1 MLLIIFKNNTITIA
15 FAVINCT
22 FGTDFE
28 KLILTVRK
36 IKTNNNLTLKEHMN
50 KNLKLAIMLVAASIL
65 GSAATMMATSE
76 LQKKGVL
83 TDTYVMTTDGRTAD
97 GDNGF
102 VRTSTRPIDLSRD
115 FTDVAENTINCVVSI
130 KNYAT
135 PKQNMYQ
142 GDFIDPFEFFFGPGF
157 GQGQRQRQQQ
167 PQKSEPQQ
175 RGMGSGVIIS
185 PDGYIVTNNHV
196 IDGAEKLEVTLN
208 DNRTFNATVVGSDEK
223 TDIALIKIN
232 AKDLH
237 AITFGNSDAVKVGQW
252 CVAVGNP
259 FGFNS
264 TVTAGI
270 ISAKARGMSDSN
282 TNNGIKA
289 FIQHDA
295 AVNPGNSGGALVN
308 TAGELIGINT
318 MIYSQTGN
326 YSGVSFAVPSN
337 TVKKVI
343 TDIKQ
348 YGTVQRA
355 VLGIQYTE
363 LTAEKAKEENI
374 TATAEGIYVAKVT
387 DRGAAKE
394 AGLQEGD
401 VIVKLNGARVKD
413 SGEMQEEMNKLRPG
427 DKAEVEY
434 YRDNKLKR
442 TTVTFKNDQGNTKM
456 TKQSDVMSLGC
467 AFTELSKDDKQDL
480 AISKGL
486 KVVGVKAGKFKNA
499 GIRDGF
505 IITDINNIPV
515 DSRDD
520 VENIYNQIMRS
531 GDVDKV
537 MFITGFYP
545 TGKKVYYAVDLSDD
559 EQ

>member
-1 MLLIIFKNNTITIA
+1 
-15 FAVINCT
+15 
-22 FGTDFE
+22 
-28 KLILTVRK
+28 
-36 IKTNNNLTLKEHMN
+36 MN
-50 KNLKLAIMLVAASIL
+50 KNLKLAIMLVGASIL
-65 GSAATMMATSE
+65 GSTVTMMATSE
-76 LQKKGVL
+76 LQKKGVI
-83 TDTYVMTTDGRTAD
+83 TDTYVLTKENKTSDA
-97 GDNGF
+97 DNGF
-102 VRTSTRPIDLSRD
+102 VRTTTRTVDMSRD

-130 KNYAT
+130 KNFAT
-135 PKQNMYQ
+135 PKQNYYG
-142 GDFIDPFEFFFGPGF
+142 GDFIDPFEWFFGPGF
-157 GQGQRQRQQQ
+157 GGGQGQRQRKEQ
-167 PQKSEPQQ
+167 QKSEPQA

-270 ISAKARGMSDSN
+270 ISAKARGMSDN
-282 TNNGIKA
+282 NANNGIKA

-363 LTAEKAKEENI
+363 LTAEKAKEEKI

-401 VIVKLNGARVKD
+401 VIVKLNGSRVKD

-467 AFTELSKDDKQDL
+467 AFTELTKEDKEDL

-531 GDVDKV
+531 SDSDKV

-559 EQ
+559 EE

>member
-1 MLLIIFKNNTITIA
+1 
-15 FAVINCT
+15 
-22 FGTDFE
+22 
-28 KLILTVRK
+28 
-36 IKTNNNLTLKEHMN
+36 MN
-50 KNLKLAIMLVAASIL
+50 KNLKLGLMLVAASML

-76 LQKKGVL
+76 LQKKGVI
-83 TDTYVMTTDGRTAD
+83 TDTYVLNKDSKTAND
-97 GDNGF
+97 GF
-102 VRTSTRPIDLSRD
+102 VQTSTRTVDTSRD

-130 KNYAT
+130 KSYAT
-135 PKQNMYQ
+135 PQQNYYQ
-142 GDFIDPFEFFFGPGF
+142 GDFFDPFEFFFGPGY
-157 GQGQRQRQQQ
+157 GQGQRQRKQQQ
-167 PQKSEPQQ
+167 QQKSEPQP

-185 PDGYIVTNNHV
+185 ADGYIVTNNHV

-208 DNRTFNATVVGSDEK
+208 DNRQFNATVIGTDEK
-223 TDIALIKIN
+223 TDVALIKIN

-237 AITFGNSDAVKVGQW
+237 AITFGNSDAVKPGQW
-252 CVAVGNP
+252 CVAIGNP

-270 ISAKARGMSDSN
+270 ISAKARGMNTSDN
-282 TNNGIKA
+282 GGIKA

-326 YSGVSFAVPSN
+326 YSGCSFAVPSN

-363 LTAEKAKEENI
+363 LTAEKAKEEKI
-374 TATAEGIYVAKVT
+374 TATNEGIYVAKVT

-434 YRDNKLKR
+434 YRDNKLRR

-467 AFTELSKDDKQDL
+467 AFTELSNEEKEDL

-486 KVVGVKAGKFKNA
+486 KVVGIKAGKFKNA

-505 IITDINNIPV
+505 IITDINNFPV

-531 GDVDKV
+531 SDSDKV

-545 TGKKVYYAVDLSDD
+545 TGKKVYYAVDLSDEED
-559 EQ
+559 

>member
-1 MLLIIFKNNTITIA
+1 MK
-15 FAVINCT
+15 
-22 FGTDFE
+22 
-28 KLILTVRK
+28 
-36 IKTNNNLTLKEHMN
+36 
-50 KNLKLAIMLVAASIL
+50 KNLKLAAMLVAASIL

-76 LQKKGVL
+76 LQKKGVIN
-83 TDTYVMTTDGRTAD
+83 DTYVLTKESNASND
-97 GDNGF
+97 GF
-102 VRTSTRPIDLSRD
+102 VKTTTRTVDMSRD

-130 KNYAT
+130 KNYGT
-135 PKQNMYQ
+135 QNYQ
-142 GDFIDPFEFFFGPGF
+142 NEFIDPFEFFFGPGF
-157 GQGQRQRQQQ
+157 GGGNGQRQRKQQ
-167 PQKSEPQQ
+167 QKSEPQLM
-175 RGMGSGVIIS
+175 GSGSGVIIS

-196 IDGAEKLEVTLN
+196 IANAEKLEVTLN
-208 DNRTFNATVVGSDEK
+208 DNRQFNATVIGTDEK

-270 ISAKARGMSDSN
+270 ISAKARGLSESN
-282 TNNGIKA
+282 GNNNNGIKA

-326 YSGVSFAVPSN
+326 YSGCSFAVPSN

-355 VLGIQYTE
+355 VLGIQYSE
-363 LTAEKAKEENI
+363 LTAEKAKEEKI
-374 TATAEGIYVAKVT
+374 TATTEGIYVAKVT
-387 DRGAAKE
+387 DRSAAME
-394 AGLQEGD
+394 AGLREGD

-434 YRDNKLKR
+434 YRDNKLR
-442 TTVTFKNDQGNTKM
+442 HTTVTFKNDQGNTKM

-467 AFTELSKDDKQDL
+467 AFTELSKEDKEDL

-486 KVVGVKAGKFKNA
+486 KVVGIKAGKFKNA

-515 DSRDD
+515 DSRED

-531 GDVDKV
+531 GDSDKV

-559 EQ
+559 ED

>member
-1 MLLIIFKNNTITIA
+1 
-15 FAVINCT
+15 
-22 FGTDFE
+22 
-28 KLILTVRK
+28 
-36 IKTNNNLTLKEHMN
+36 
-50 KNLKLAIMLVAASIL
+50 MLVAASIL
-65 GSAATMMATSE
+65 GSTVTMMATSE
-76 LQKKGVL
+76 LQKKGVI
-83 TDTYVMTTDGRTAD
+83 TDTYVLNKEGNTQSE
-97 GDNGF
+97 DNGF
-102 VRTSTRPIDLSRD
+102 VKTASRPVDFSRD
-115 FTDVAENTINCVVSI
+115 FTDVAESTINTVVSI
-130 KNYAT
+130 KSYAT
-135 PKQNMYQ
+135 PQQNMYQ
-142 GDFIDPFEFFFGPGF
+142 DFIDPFEWFFGPGY
-157 GQGQRQRQQQ
+157 GNGQRQRKQQQ
-167 PQKSEPQQ
+167 QQKSEPQP

-196 IDGAEKLEVTLN
+196 IEGAEKLEVTLN
-208 DNRTFNATVVGSDEK
+208 DNHTYNATVVGTDDK

-232 AKDLH
+232 AKNLH

-270 ISAKARGMSDSN
+270 ISAKARGMN
-282 TNNGIKA
+282 TNDNNGNNGIKA

-326 YSGVSFAVPSN
+326 YSGCSFAVPSN

-348 YGTVQRA
+348 FGTVQRA

-363 LTAEKAKEENI
+363 LTSEKAKEENI
-374 TATAEGIYVAKVT
+374 TATTEGIYVAKVT

-413 SGEMQEEMNKLRPG
+413 SGELQEEMNKLRPG

-467 AFTELSKDDKQDL
+467 AFTELSKEDKQDL

-531 GDVDKV
+531 SDSDKV

-545 TGKKVYYAVDLSDD
+545 TGKKVYYAVDLSD
-559 EQ
+559 EEE

>member
-1 MLLIIFKNNTITIA
+1 
-15 FAVINCT
+15 
-22 FGTDFE
+22 
-28 KLILTVRK
+28 
-36 IKTNNNLTLKEHMN
+36 MN
-50 KNLKLAIMLVAASIL
+50 KNLKLAIMLVAASVM
-65 GSAATMMATSE
+65 GSGVTMMATSE
-76 LQKKGVL
+76 LQKKGVIA
-83 TDTYVMTTDGRTAD
+83 DTYLPTQEKKISSD
-97 GDNGF
+97 GF
-102 VRTSTRPIDLSRD
+102 VQTSTRTVDMSRD
-115 FTDVAENTINCVVSI
+115 FTDVAESTINCVVSI
-130 KNYAT
+130 KSYAT
-135 PKQNMYQ
+135 PQQNYYQ
-142 GDFIDPFEFFFGPGF
+142 GGFIDPFEFFFGPGF

-167 PQKSEPQQ
+167 PQQKSEPQPM
-175 RGMGSGVIIS
+175 GMGSGVIIS
-185 PDGYIVTNNHV
+185 NDGYIVTNNHV
-196 IDGAEKLEVTLN
+196 INGAEKLEVTLN
-208 DNRTFNATVVGSDEK
+208 DNRQFNATVIGTDEK
-223 TDIALIKIN
+223 TDVALIKIN

-237 AITFGNSDAVKVGQW
+237 AITFGNSDAVKPGQW

-270 ISAKARGMSDSN
+270 ISAKARGMNTSD
-282 TNNGIKA
+282 NNGIKA

-326 YSGVSFAVPSN
+326 YSGCSFAVPSN

-355 VLGIQYTE
+355 VLGIQYSE
-363 LTAEKAKEENI
+363 LTAEKAKEEKI
-374 TATAEGIYVAKVT
+374 TATNEGIYVAKVT

-401 VIVKLNGARVKD
+401 VIVKLNGSRVKD
-413 SGEMQEEMNKLRPG
+413 SGELQEEMNKLRPG

-467 AFTELSKDDKQDL
+467 AFTELSKEDKEDL

-486 KVVGVKAGKFKNA
+486 KVVGIKAGKFKNA

-531 GDVDKV
+531 SDSDKV

-545 TGKKVYYAVDLSDD
+545 TGKKVYYAVDLSDED
-559 EQ
+559 

>member
-1 MLLIIFKNNTITIA
+1 
-15 FAVINCT
+15 
-22 FGTDFE
+22 
-28 KLILTVRK
+28 
-36 IKTNNNLTLKEHMN
+36 MN

-65 GSAATMMATSE
+65 GSGVTMMATSE
-76 LQKKGVL
+76 LQKKGVI
-83 TDTYVMTTDGRTAD
+83 TDTYLSNKDNKDSSDGLIQTA
-97 GDNGF
+97 
-102 VRTSTRPIDLSRD
+102 SRPVDLSRD
-115 FTDVAENTINCVVSI
+115 FTDVAESTINCVVSI
-130 KNYAT
+130 KSYAT
-135 PKQNMYQ
+135 PQQSMYG
-142 GDFIDPFEFFFGPGF
+142 GDFFDPFEWFFGPGY

-167 PQKSEPQQ
+167 QQPKKSEPQP

-185 PDGYIVTNNHV
+185 ADGYIVTNNHV

-208 DNRTFNATVVGSDEK
+208 DNRQFNATVVGTDEK

-237 AITFGNSDAVKVGQW
+237 AINFGNSDAVKVGQW

-270 ISAKARGMSDSN
+270 ISAKARGMNTSDN
-282 TNNGIKA
+282 GGIKA

-326 YSGVSFAVPSN
+326 YSGCSFAVPSN

-363 LTAEKAKEENI
+363 LTAEKAKEEKI
-374 TATAEGIYVAKVT
+374 TATTEGIYVAKVT

-401 VIVKLNGARVKD
+401 VIVKLNGSRVKD

-467 AFTELSKDDKQDL
+467 ALPSPR
-480 AISKGL
+480 A
-486 KVVGVKAGKFKNA
+486 
-499 GIRDGF
+499 
-505 IITDINNIPV
+505 
-515 DSRDD
+515 
-520 VENIYNQIMRS
+520 
-531 GDVDKV
+531 
-537 MFITGFYP
+537 
-545 TGKKVYYAVDLSDD
+545 
-559 EQ
+559 

>member
-1 MLLIIFKNNTITIA
+1 MK
-15 FAVINCT
+15 
-22 FGTDFE
+22 
-28 KLILTVRK
+28 
-36 IKTNNNLTLKEHMN
+36 

-76 LQKKGVL
+76 LQKKGVI
-83 TDTYVMTTDGRTAD
+83 TDTYVLNKENNNATT
-97 GDNGF
+97 DNGF
-102 VRTSTRPIDLSRD
+102 VKTSTRTIDMSRD
-115 FTDVAENTINCVVSI
+115 FTDVAESTINCVVSI
-130 KNYAT
+130 KSYAT
-135 PKQNMYQ
+135 PQQSMYG
-142 GDFIDPFEFFFGPGF
+142 GDFFDPFEWFFGPGY
-157 GQGQRQRQQQ
+157 GNGQRQRKQQQ
-167 PQKSEPQQ
+167 QQQQKSEPQP

-196 IDGAEKLEVTLN
+196 IEGAEKLEVTLN
-208 DNRTFNATVVGSDEK
+208 DNRQYNATVVGTDEK

-270 ISAKARGMSDSN
+270 ISAKARGMNTSDN
-282 TNNGIKA
+282 GGIKA

-326 YSGVSFAVPSN
+326 YSGCSFAVPSN

-363 LTAEKAKEENI
+363 LTAEKAKEEKI
-374 TATAEGIYVAKVT
+374 TATNEGIYVAKVT

-401 VIVKLNGARVKD
+401 VIIKLNGSRVKD

-467 AFTELSKDDKQDL
+467 AFTELSKDDKEDL

-505 IITDINNIPV
+505 IITDINNMPV

-531 GDVDKV
+531 GDSDKV

-559 EQ
+559 ED

>member
-1 MLLIIFKNNTITIA
+1 MK
-15 FAVINCT
+15 
-22 FGTDFE
+22 
-28 KLILTVRK
+28 R
-36 IKTNNNLTLKEHMN
+36 
-50 KNLKLAIMLVAASIL
+50 NLKLAIMLVAASMM

-76 LQKKGVL
+76 LQKKGVI
-83 TDTYVMTTDGRTAD
+83 TDTYVLNKESNAAAND
-97 GDNGF
+97 GF
-102 VRTSTRPIDLSRD
+102 VKTSTRMVDMSRD
-115 FTDVAENTINCVVSI
+115 FTDVAESTINCVVSI
-130 KNYAT
+130 KSYAT
-135 PKQNMYQ
+135 PQQSMYQ
-142 GDFIDPFEFFFGPGF
+142 GGFIDPFEFFFGPGY
-157 GQGQRQRQQQ
+157 GQGQRKQQQ
-167 PQKSEPQQ
+167 QQKSEPQP

-208 DNRTFNATVVGSDEK
+208 DNRQFNATVVGTDEK

-270 ISAKARGMSDSN
+270 ISAKARGMNTSDN
-282 TNNGIKA
+282 GGIKA

-326 YSGVSFAVPSN
+326 YSGCSFAVPSN

-363 LTAEKAKEENI
+363 LTAEKAKEEKI
-374 TATAEGIYVAKVT
+374 TATNEGIYVAKVT

-434 YRDNKLKR
+434 YRDNKLR
-442 TTVTFKNDQGNTKM
+442 HTTVTFKNDQGNTKM

-467 AFTELSKDDKQDL
+467 AFTELSRDEKEDL

-486 KVVGVKAGKFKNA
+486 KVVGIKAGKFKNA

-531 GDVDKV
+531 GDSDKV

-559 EQ
+559 ED

>member
-1 MLLIIFKNNTITIA
+1 MK
-15 FAVINCT
+15 
-22 FGTDFE
+22 
-28 KLILTVRK
+28 
-36 IKTNNNLTLKEHMN
+36 
-50 KNLKLAIMLVAASIL
+50 KNLKLAVMLLAASIL

-76 LQKKGVL
+76 LQKKGVIS
-83 TDTYVMTTDGRTAD
+83 DTYVLTKESNTASD
-97 GDNGF
+97 GF
-102 VRTSTRPIDLSRD
+102 VKTSTRAVDMSRD
-115 FTDVAENTINCVVSI
+115 FTDVAESTINCVVSI
-130 KNYAT
+130 KNLAT
-135 PKQNMYQ
+135 PQQNIYQ
-142 GDFIDPFEFFFGPGF
+142 GDFFDPFEFFFGPGF
-157 GQGQRQRQQQ
+157 GNGNGQRQRKQQQ
-167 PQKSEPQQ
+167 EQPKSEPQP

-208 DNRTFNATVVGSDEK
+208 DNRQFNATVVGTDEK

-270 ISAKARGMSDSN
+270 ISAKARGLSESGRG
-282 TNNGIKA
+282 NNGIKA

-326 YSGVSFAVPSN
+326 YSGCSFAVPSN

-355 VLGIQYTE
+355 VLGIQYSE
-363 LTAEKAKEENI
+363 LTAEKAKEEKI
-374 TATAEGIYVAKVT
+374 TATTEGIYVAKVT

-394 AGLQEGD
+394 AGIQEGD

-434 YRDNKLKR
+434 YRDNKLRR

-456 TKQSDVMSLGC
+456 TKQSDVLSLGC
-467 AFTELSKDDKQDL
+467 AFTELTSEEKEDL

-486 KVVGVKAGKFKNA
+486 KVVGVKTGKFKRA
-499 GIRDGF
+499 GVRDGF

-531 GDVDKV
+531 GDSDKV

-545 TGKKVYYAVDLSDD
+545 TGKKVYYAVDLSDED
-559 EQ
+559 E

>member
-1 MLLIIFKNNTITIA
+1 
-15 FAVINCT
+15 
-22 FGTDFE
+22 
-28 KLILTVRK
+28 
-36 IKTNNNLTLKEHMN
+36 MN

-65 GSAATMMATSE
+65 GSGVTMMATSE
-76 LQKKGVL
+76 LQKKGVI
-83 TDTYVMTTDGRTAD
+83 TDTYVLGKESKASND
-97 GDNGF
+97 GF
-102 VRTSTRPIDLSRD
+102 VQTSTRTVDMSRD

-130 KNYAT
+130 KSYAT
-135 PKQNMYQ
+135 PQQNIYQ
-142 GDFIDPFEFFFGPGF
+142 GDFFDPFEFFFGPGF

-167 PQKSEPQQ
+167 QPKKSEPQP

-185 PDGYIVTNNHV
+185 TDGYIVTNNHV

-208 DNRTFNATVVGSDEK
+208 DNRQFNATVIGTDEK

-270 ISAKARGMSDSN
+270 ISAKARGMN
-282 TNNGIKA
+282 TNDNGGIKA

-326 YSGVSFAVPSN
+326 YSGCSFAVPSN

-363 LTAEKAKEENI
+363 LTAEKAKEEKI
-374 TATAEGIYVAKVT
+374 TATNEGIYVANVT

-467 AFTELSKDDKQDL
+467 AFTELSKEEKEDL

-486 KVVGVKAGKFKNA
+486 KVIGIKAGKFKNA

-505 IITDINNIPV
+505 IITDINNFPV

-520 VENIYNQIMRS
+520 VESIYNKIMRS
-531 GDVDKV
+531 GDSDKV

-559 EQ
+559 DQ

>member
-1 MLLIIFKNNTITIA
+1 
-15 FAVINCT
+15 
-22 FGTDFE
+22 
-28 KLILTVRK
+28 
-36 IKTNNNLTLKEHMN
+36 MN
-50 KNLKLAIMLVAASIL
+50 KNLKLAIMLIAASIL
-65 GSAATMMATSE
+65 GSGVTMMATSE
-76 LQKKGVL
+76 LQKKGVIA
-83 TDTYVMTTDGRTAD
+83 DTYVQNKDSRTTDDSFVQTASHP
-97 GDNGF
+97 
-102 VRTSTRPIDLSRD
+102 VDLSRD
-115 FTDVAENTINCVVSI
+115 FTDVAESTINCVVSI
-130 KNYAT
+130 KSYAT
-135 PKQNMYQ
+135 PQQNIYQ
-142 GDFIDPFEFFFGPGF
+142 GDFFDPFEFFFGPGF
-157 GQGQRQRQQQ
+157 GNGQRQRKQQTQ
-167 PQKSEPQQ
+167 PQQKSEPQPM
-175 RGMGSGVIIS
+175 GMGSGVIIS
-185 PDGYIVTNNHV
+185 NDGYIVTNNHV
-196 IDGAEKLEVTLN
+196 INGAEKLEVTLN
-208 DNRTFNATVVGSDEK
+208 DNRQFNATVVGADEK

-237 AITFGNSDAVKVGQW
+237 AVNFGNSDAVKVGQW

-270 ISAKARGMSDSN
+270 ISAKARGMNTSDNS
-282 TNNGIKA
+282 GIKA

-326 YSGVSFAVPSN
+326 YSGCSFAVPSN

-343 TDIKQ
+343 TDIRQ

-363 LTAEKAKEENI
+363 LTADKAKEEKI
-374 TATAEGIYVAKVT
+374 TATNEGIYVAKVT

-401 VIVKLNGARVKD
+401 VIVKLNGSRVKD

-467 AFTELSKDDKQDL
+467 AFTELSKEDKDDL

-486 KVVGVKAGKFKNA
+486 KVVGIKAGKFKNA

-531 GDVDKV
+531 GDSDKV

-545 TGKKVYYAVDLSDD
+545 TGKKVYYAVDLSDED
-559 EQ
+559 

>member
-1 MLLIIFKNNTITIA
+1 MK
-15 FAVINCT
+15 
-22 FGTDFE
+22 
-28 KLILTVRK
+28 R
-36 IKTNNNLTLKEHMN
+36 
-50 KNLKLAIMLVAASIL
+50 NLKLVIMLVAASVL
-65 GSAATMMATSE
+65 GSAATLMATSE
-76 LQKKGVL
+76 LQKKGVI
-83 TDTYVMTTDGRTAD
+83 TDTYVLSSENATGGSGRA
-97 GDNGF
+97 
-102 VRTSTRPIDLSRD
+102 VQSTGRSIDMSRD
-115 FTDVAENTINCVVSI
+115 FTDVAESTINSVVSI
-130 KNYAT
+130 KSYAT
-135 PKQNMYQ
+135 PQQSMYG
-142 GDFIDPFEFFFGPGF
+142 GDFFDPFEFFFGPGY
-157 GQGQRQRQQQ
+157 GNGQRSRKQQQ
-167 PQKSEPQQ
+167 QQKSEPQLK
-175 RGMGSGVIIS
+175 GMGSGVIIS
-185 PDGYIVTNNHV
+185 DDGYIVTNNHV
-196 IDGAEKLEVTLN
+196 IDGAERLEVTLN
-208 DNRTFNATVVGSDEK
+208 DNRQFNATVVGTDEK
-223 TDIALIKIN
+223 TDIALLKIN
-232 AKDLH
+232 AKNLH

-270 ISAKARGMSDSN
+270 ISAKARGLSESSGNDN
-282 TNNGIKA
+282 RIKA

-308 TAGELIGINT
+308 TSGELIGINT

-337 TVKKVI
+337 TVQKVI

-374 TATAEGIYVAKVT
+374 TATSEGIYVAKVT

-394 AGLQEGD
+394 AGLREGD

-427 DKAEVEY
+427 DKAEIEY
-434 YRDNKLKR
+434 YRENKLKR
-442 TTVTFKNDQGNTKM
+442 TTVTFKNDQGSTKM

-467 AFTELSKDDKQDL
+467 AFTELTKEDKEEL

-486 KVVGVKAGKFKNA
+486 KVVGIKAGKFKNA

-520 VENIYNQIMRS
+520 VESIYNQIMRS
-531 GDVDKV
+531 GDSDKV

-545 TGKKVYYAVDLSDD
+545 TGKKVYYAVDLSD
-559 EQ
+559 EEE

>member
-1 MLLIIFKNNTITIA
+1 
-15 FAVINCT
+15 
-22 FGTDFE
+22 
-28 KLILTVRK
+28 
-36 IKTNNNLTLKEHMN
+36 MN

-65 GSAATMMATSE
+65 GSGVTMMATSE
-76 LQKKGVL
+76 LQKKGVI
-83 TDTYVMTTDGRTAD
+83 TDTYVLNKENNTTDD
-97 GDNGF
+97 GF
-102 VRTSTRPIDLSRD
+102 VKTASRPVDFSRD

-130 KNYAT
+130 KSYAT
-135 PKQNMYQ
+135 PQQNIYQ
-142 GDFIDPFEFFFGPGF
+142 GDFFDPFEFFFGPGY
-157 GQGQRQRQQQ
+157 GQGQRQRKQQQ
-167 PQKSEPQQ
+167 QQKSEPQP
-175 RGMGSGVIIS
+175 RGMASGVIIS
-185 PDGYIVTNNHV
+185 TDGYIVTNNHV

-208 DNRTFNATVVGSDEK
+208 DNRQFNATVIGTDEK

-270 ISAKARGMSDSN
+270 ISAKARGMNTSDN
-282 TNNGIKA
+282 GGIKA

-326 YSGVSFAVPSN
+326 YSGCSFAVPSN

-363 LTAEKAKEENI
+363 LTAEKAKEEKI
-374 TATAEGIYVAKVT
+374 TATSEGIYVANVT

-401 VIVKLNGARVKD
+401 VIVKLNGSRVKD

-434 YRDNKLKR
+434 YRDNKLRR
-442 TTVTFKNDQGNTKM
+442 T
-456 TKQSDVMSLGC
+456 
-467 AFTELSKDDKQDL
+467 
-480 AISKGL
+480 AISKGI
-486 KVVGVKAGKFKNA
+486 KVIGVKAGKFKKA

-531 GDVDKV
+531 GESDKV

>member
-1 MLLIIFKNNTITIA
+1 
-15 FAVINCT
+15 
-22 FGTDFE
+22 
-28 KLILTVRK
+28 
-36 IKTNNNLTLKEHMN
+36 MN

-65 GSAATMMATSE
+65 GSTVTMMATSE
-76 LQKKGVL
+76 LQKKGVI
-83 TDTYVMTTDGRTAD
+83 TDTYVLNKESKDAD
-97 GDNGF
+97 GSNGF
-102 VRTSTRPIDLSRD
+102 VRTSTRTVDMSRD
-115 FTDVAENTINCVVSI
+115 FTDVAESTINTVVSI
-130 KNYAT
+130 KSYAT
-135 PKQNMYQ
+135 PQQYQ
-142 GDFIDPFEFFFGPGF
+142 GGDFFDPFEWFFGPGY
-157 GQGQRQRQQQ
+157 GGGNSQRGRQQQ
-167 PQKSEPQQ
+167 QPKKSEPQP

-208 DNRTFNATVVGSDEK
+208 DNRTFNATVVGTDEK

-270 ISAKARGMSDSN
+270 ISAKARGLSESSN
-282 TNNGIKA
+282 SGNNGIKA

-326 YSGVSFAVPSN
+326 YSGCSFAVPSN

-363 LTAEKAKEENI
+363 LTAEKAKEEKI
-374 TATAEGIYVAKVT
+374 TATTEGIYVAKVT

-394 AGLQEGD
+394 AGLEEGD

-434 YRDNKLKR
+434 YRDNKLRR

-467 AFTELSKDDKQDL
+467 AFTELSKEDKQDL

-545 TGKKVYYAVDLSDD
+545 TGKKVYYAVDLSD
-559 EQ
+559 EEE

>member
-1 MLLIIFKNNTITIA
+1 MK
-15 FAVINCT
+15 
-22 FGTDFE
+22 
-28 KLILTVRK
+28 
-36 IKTNNNLTLKEHMN
+36 

-76 LQKKGVL
+76 LQKKGVIS
-83 TDTYVMTTDGRTAD
+83 DTYVLTKESNNTAS
-97 GDNGF
+97 DNGF
-102 VRTSTRPIDLSRD
+102 VKTSTRPIDLSRD
-115 FTDVAENTINCVVSI
+115 FTDVAESTINCVVSI
-130 KNYAT
+130 KSYAT
-135 PKQNMYQ
+135 PQQNMYQ
-142 GDFIDPFEFFFGPGF
+142 GGFIDPFEFFFGPGF
-157 GQGQRQRQQQ
+157 GQGQRQQQ
-167 PQKSEPQQ
+167 PQQKSEPQP

-185 PDGYIVTNNHV
+185 ADGYIVTNNHV
-196 IDGAEKLEVTLN
+196 IEGAEKLEVTLN
-208 DNRTFNATVVGSDEK
+208 DNRQFNATVVGTDEK

-237 AITFGNSDAVKVGQW
+237 TITFGNSDAVKVGQW

-270 ISAKARGMSDSN
+270 ISAKARGMNTSDN
-282 TNNGIKA
+282 GGIKA

-326 YSGVSFAVPSN
+326 YSGCSFAVPSN

-363 LTAEKAKEENI
+363 LTAEKAKEEKI
-374 TATAEGIYVAKVT
+374 TATNEGIYVAKVT
-387 DRGAAKE
+387 DRGAARE
-394 AGLQEGD
+394 AGIQEGD

-427 DKAEVEY
+427 DKAEIEY
-434 YRDNKLKR
+434 YRNNKLKR

-467 AFTELSKDDKQDL
+467 AFTELSREDKEDL

-515 DSRDD
+515 DTRDD

-531 GDVDKV
+531 SDSDKV

>member
-1 MLLIIFKNNTITIA
+1 MKQ
-15 FAVINCT
+15 
-22 FGTDFE
+22 
-28 KLILTVRK
+28 
-36 IKTNNNLTLKEHMN
+36 
-50 KNLKLAIMLVAASIL
+50 NLKLAIMLVGASIL

-76 LQKKGVL
+76 LQKKGII
-83 TDTYVMTTDGRTAD
+83 TDTYVVSKEAATTQAD
-97 GDNGF
+97 GY
-102 VRTSTRPIDLSRD
+102 VATSSARPVDLSRD
-115 FTDVAENTINCVVSI
+115 FTDVAESTINCVVSI
-130 KNYAT
+130 KVFTQQRSY
-135 PKQNMYQ
+135 
-142 GDFIDPFEFFFGPGF
+142 DFIDPFEFFFGPGY
-157 GQGQRQRQQQ
+157 GQGQRQRKQQQ
-167 PQKSEPQQ
+167 SEPQPT
-175 RGMGSGVIIS
+175 GMGSGVIIS
-185 PDGYIVTNNHV
+185 SDGYIVTNNHV
-196 IDGAEKLEVTLN
+196 INGAEKLEVTLN
-208 DNRTFNATVVGSDEK
+208 DNRQFNATVIGTDEQ

-232 AKDLH
+232 AKNLF
-237 AITFGNSDAVKVGQW
+237 AINIGNSDDVKVGQW

-270 ISAKARGMSDSN
+270 ISAKARGMNTSDN
-282 TNNGIKA
+282 TGIKA

-326 YSGVSFAVPSN
+326 YSGCSFAVPSN

-355 VLGIQYTE
+355 VLGIQYSE
-363 LTAEKAKEENI
+363 LTAEKAKEEGI
-374 TATAEGIYVAKVT
+374 AATNEGIYVAKIT
-387 DRGAAKE
+387 DRGAAKA
-394 AGLQEGD
+394 AGLHEGD
-401 VIVKLNGARVKD
+401 VIVRLNGARIKD
-413 SGEMQEEMNKLRPG
+413 SGGLQEEMNKLRPG

-434 YRDNKLKR
+434 YRDNKLHK
-442 TTVTFKNDQGNTKM
+442 TTVTFQNDQGNTKM

-467 AFTELSKDDKQDL
+467 AFTELSEQEKEDL
-480 AISKGL
+480 GISKGL
-486 KVVGVKAGKFKNA
+486 KVVGIKTGKFKSA

-505 IITDINNIPV
+505 IISDINNIPV

-531 GDVDKV
+531 SDSDKV

-559 EQ
+559 DAD

>member
-1 MLLIIFKNNTITIA
+1 
-15 FAVINCT
+15 
-22 FGTDFE
+22 
-28 KLILTVRK
+28 
-36 IKTNNNLTLKEHMN
+36 MN
-50 KNLKLAIMLVAASIL
+50 KNLKLAIMLMAASIL
-65 GSAATMMATSE
+65 GSGVTMMATSE
-76 LQKKGVL
+76 LQKKGVI
-83 TDTYVMTTDGRTAD
+83 TDTYVLNKDSKSASD
-97 GDNGF
+97 GF
-102 VRTSTRPIDLSRD
+102 VQTSGRAVDLSRD
-115 FTDVAENTINCVVSI
+115 FTDVAESTINCVVSI
-130 KNYAT
+130 KSYAT
-135 PKQNMYQ
+135 PQQSMYG
-142 GDFIDPFEFFFGPGF
+142 GDFIDPFEWFFGPGF

-167 PQKSEPQQ
+167 QQPKKSEPQVK
-175 RGMGSGVIIS
+175 GMGSGVIIS
-185 PDGYIVTNNHV
+185 SDGYIVTNNHV

-270 ISAKARGMSDSN
+270 ISAKARGMNTSDN
-282 TNNGIKA
+282 GGIKA

-326 YSGVSFAVPSN
+326 YSGCSFAVPSN

-363 LTAEKAKEENI
+363 LTAEKAKEEKI
-374 TATAEGIYVAKVT
+374 TATTEGIYVAKVT

-401 VIVKLNGARVKD
+401 VIVKLNGSRVKD

-427 DKAEVEY
+427 DKAEIEY

-467 AFTELSKDDKQDL
+467 AFTELSKEDKEDL

-531 GDVDKV
+531 SDSDKV

-559 EQ
+559 ED

>member
-1 MLLIIFKNNTITIA
+1 MK
-15 FAVINCT
+15 
-22 FGTDFE
+22 
-28 KLILTVRK
+28 
-36 IKTNNNLTLKEHMN
+36 
-50 KNLKLAIMLVAASIL
+50 KNLKLAIMLVAASIM

-76 LQKKGVL
+76 LQKKGVI
-83 TDTYVMTTDGRTAD
+83 TDTYVLNKESNTAD
-97 GDNGF
+97 ADNGF
-102 VRTSTRPIDLSRD
+102 VRTSTHPIDMSRD

-135 PKQNMYQ
+135 PKQNYYG
-142 GDFIDPFEFFFGPGF
+142 GDFIDPFEWFFGPGF
-157 GQGQRQRQQQ
+157 GGGQGQRQRKEQ
-167 PQKSEPQQ
+167 QKSEPQA

-270 ISAKARGMSDSN
+270 ISAKARGMSDN
-282 TNNGIKA
+282 NANNGIKA

-363 LTAEKAKEENI
+363 LTAEKAKEEKI

-434 YRDNKLKR
+434 YRDNKLRR

-467 AFTELSKDDKQDL
+467 AFTELSKEDKQDL

-505 IITDINNIPV
+505 IITDIDNIPV

-531 GDVDKV
+531 SDSDKV

-559 EQ
+559 ED

>member
-1 MLLIIFKNNTITIA
+1 
-15 FAVINCT
+15 
-22 FGTDFE
+22 
-28 KLILTVRK
+28 
-36 IKTNNNLTLKEHMN
+36 MN
-50 KNLKLAIMLVAASIL
+50 KNLKLAIMLVGASIL
-65 GSAATMMATSE
+65 GSTVTMMATSE
-76 LQKKGVL
+76 LQKKGVI
-83 TDTYVMTTDGRTAD
+83 TDTYVLTKENKTSDA
-97 GDNGF
+97 DNGF
-102 VRTSTRPIDLSRD
+102 VRTTTRTVDMSRD

-130 KNYAT
+130 KNFAT
-135 PKQNMYQ
+135 PKQNYYG
-142 GDFIDPFEFFFGPGF
+142 GDFIDPFEWFFGPGF
-157 GQGQRQRQQQ
+157 GGGQGQRQRKEQ
-167 PQKSEPQQ
+167 QKSEPQA

-270 ISAKARGMSDSN
+270 ISAKARGMSDN
-282 TNNGIKA
+282 NANNGIKA

-363 LTAEKAKEENI
+363 LTAEKAKEEKI

-434 YRDNKLKR
+434 YRDNKLRR

-467 AFTELSKDDKQDL
+467 AFTELTKEDKEDL

-520 VENIYNQIMRS
+520 VESIYNQIMRS
-531 GDVDKV
+531 SDSDKV

-559 EQ
+559 EE

>member
-1 MLLIIFKNNTITIA
+1 
-15 FAVINCT
+15 
-22 FGTDFE
+22 
-28 KLILTVRK
+28 
-36 IKTNNNLTLKEHMN
+36 MN

-65 GSAATMMATSE
+65 GSGVTMMATSE
-76 LQKKGVL
+76 LQKKGVI
-83 TDTYVMTTDGRTAD
+83 TDTYMVNKESKPSSD
-97 GDNGF
+97 GF
-102 VRTSTRPIDLSRD
+102 VQTATRTVDLSRD

-130 KNYAT
+130 KSYAT
-135 PKQNMYQ
+135 PQQNYYQ
-142 GDFIDPFEFFFGPGF
+142 GGFIDPFEFFFGPGF

-167 PQKSEPQQ
+167 PQQKSEPQPS
-175 RGMGSGVIIS
+175 GMGSGVIIS
-185 PDGYIVTNNHV
+185 ADGYIVTNNHV
-196 IDGAEKLEVTLN
+196 INGAEKLEVTLN
-208 DNRTFNATVVGSDEK
+208 DNRQFNATVVGTDEK
-223 TDIALIKIN
+223 TDVALIKIN

-237 AITFGNSDAVKVGQW
+237 AITFGNSDAVKPGQW

-270 ISAKARGMSDSN
+270 ISAKARGMNTSDN
-282 TNNGIKA
+282 GGIKA

-326 YSGVSFAVPSN
+326 YSGCSFAVPSN

-363 LTAEKAKEENI
+363 LTAEKAKEEKI
-374 TATAEGIYVAKVT
+374 TATNEGIYVAKVT

-401 VIVKLNGARVKD
+401 VIIKLNGNRVKD

-467 AFTELSKDDKQDL
+467 AFTELSKEDKEDL

-486 KVVGVKAGKFKNA
+486 KVVGIKAGKFKNA

-531 GDVDKV
+531 SDSDKV

-545 TGKKVYYAVDLSDD
+545 TGKKVYYAVDLSDED
-559 EQ
+559 

>member
-1 MLLIIFKNNTITIA
+1 MK
-15 FAVINCT
+15 
-22 FGTDFE
+22 
-28 KLILTVRK
+28 
-36 IKTNNNLTLKEHMN
+36 
-50 KNLKLAIMLVAASIL
+50 KNLKLAIMLVVASIL
-65 GSAATMMATSE
+65 GSAATMMATGE
-76 LQKKGVL
+76 LQKKGVI
-83 TDTYVMTTDGRTAD
+83 TDTYVLNKESKAESDGFAQTA
-97 GDNGF
+97 
-102 VRTSTRPIDLSRD
+102 SRPIDMSRD
-115 FTDVAENTINCVVSI
+115 FTDVAESTINCVVSI

-135 PKQNMYQ
+135 QQNMYQ
-142 GDFIDPFEFFFGPGF
+142 GDFFDPFEWFFGPGY
-157 GQGQRQRQQQ
+157 GQGQRQRKQQGQ
-167 PQKSEPQQ
+167 QKSEPQLV
-175 RGMGSGVIIS
+175 GSGSGVIIS
-185 PDGYIVTNNHV
+185 DDGYIVTNNHV
-196 IDGAEKLEVTLN
+196 INGAEKLEVTLN
-208 DNRTFNATVVGSDEK
+208 DNRQFNATVIGTDEK

-237 AITFGNSDAVKVGQW
+237 AIQFGNSDAVKVGQW

-270 ISAKARGMSDSN
+270 ISAKARGMNTSDN
-282 TNNGIKA
+282 GGIKA

-326 YSGVSFAVPSN
+326 YSGCSFAVPSN
-337 TVKKVI
+337 TVRKVV

-374 TATAEGIYVAKVT
+374 TATTEGIYVAKVT
-387 DRGAAKE
+387 DRGAAME
-394 AGLQEGD
+394 AGLREGD

-413 SGEMQEEMNKLRPG
+413 SGEMQEQMNKLRPG
-427 DKAEVEY
+427 DKAEIEY
-434 YRDNKLKR
+434 YRDNKLKH

-467 AFTELSKDDKQDL
+467 AFTELSKADKEDL

-531 GDVDKV
+531 SDSDKV

-559 EQ
+559 ED

>member
-1 MLLIIFKNNTITIA
+1 MK
-15 FAVINCT
+15 
-22 FGTDFE
+22 
-28 KLILTVRK
+28 
-36 IKTNNNLTLKEHMN
+36 

-76 LQKKGVL
+76 LQKKGVI
-83 TDTYVMTTDGRTAD
+83 TDTYVLNKDSKAAD

-102 VRTSTRPIDLSRD
+102 VKTASRPVDLSRD
-115 FTDVAENTINCVVSI
+115 FTDVAESTINCVVSI
-130 KNYAT
+130 KSYAT
-135 PKQNMYQ
+135 PQQMYQ
-142 GDFIDPFEFFFGPGF
+142 GEYFDPFEWFFGPGY
-157 GQGQRQRQQQ
+157 GNGQRQRKQQQQ
-167 PQKSEPQQ
+167 PQKKGEMQPK
-175 RGMGSGVIIS
+175 GMGSGVIIS
-185 PDGYIVTNNHV
+185 TDGYIVTNNHV

-208 DNRTFNATVVGSDEK
+208 DNRQFNATVVGTDEK

-237 AITFGNSDAVKVGQW
+237 AISFGNSDAVKVGQW

-270 ISAKARGMSDSN
+270 ISAKARGMSDN
-282 TNNGIKA
+282 TGNNGIKA

-326 YSGVSFAVPSN
+326 YSGCSFAVPSN

-374 TATAEGIYVAKVT
+374 TATNEGIYVAKVT

-401 VIVKLNGARVKD
+401 VIVKLNGSRVKD

-434 YRDNKLKR
+434 YRNNKLKR
-442 TTVTFKNDQGNTKM
+442 TTVTFKNDQGNTKI
-456 TKQSDVMSLGC
+456 TKQSDVLSLGC
-467 AFTELSKDDKQDL
+467 AFNELTADEKENY

-486 KVVGVKAGKFKNA
+486 KVLGIKEGKFKRA

-505 IITDINNIPV
+505 IITDINNMPV

-531 GDVDKV
+531 GDTDKV

-559 EQ
+559 ED

>member
-1 MLLIIFKNNTITIA
+1 
-15 FAVINCT
+15 
-22 FGTDFE
+22 
-28 KLILTVRK
+28 
-36 IKTNNNLTLKEHMN
+36 MN

-76 LQKKGVL
+76 LQKKGVI
-83 TDTYVMTTDGRTAD
+83 TDTYVLTKESKATDD
-97 GDNGF
+97 GF
-102 VRTSTRPIDLSRD
+102 VQTSSRPVDFSRD
-115 FTDVAENTINCVVSI
+115 FTDVAESTINCVVSI
-130 KNYAT
+130 KNLAT
-135 PKQNMYQ
+135 PKQNYYQ
-142 GDFIDPFEFFFGPGF
+142 GGFIDPFEFFFGPGF
-157 GQGQRQRQQQ
+157 GSGNGQGQRKQQQ
-167 PQKSEPQQ
+167 QQKSEPQLI
-175 RGMGSGVIIS
+175 GMGSGVIIS
-185 PDGYIVTNNHV
+185 TDGYIVTNNHV
-196 IDGAEKLEVTLN
+196 IEGAEKLEVTLN

-232 AKDLH
+232 AKDPH
-237 AITFGNSDAVKVGQW
+237 AITFGNSDAIKAGQW

-270 ISAKARGMSDSN
+270 ISAKAPDKKGDPQW
-282 TNNGIKA
+282 GDKA

-326 YSGVSFAVPSN
+326 YSGCSFAVPSN
-337 TVKKVI
+337 TVKKVV

-348 YGTVQRA
+348 YGIVQRA
-355 VLGIQYTE
+355 VLGIQYSE
-363 LTAEKAKEENI
+363 LTSEKAKEENI
-374 TATAEGIYVAKVT
+374 TAITEGIYVAKVT

-401 VIVKLNGARVKD
+401 VIVKLNGSPIKN
-413 SGEMQEEMNKLRPG
+413 SGEMQKEMNKLRPG

-434 YRDNKLKR
+434 YRDNKLHR

-456 TKQSDVMSLGC
+456 TKQSDIMSLGC
-467 AFTELSKDDKQDL
+467 AFTELSKEDKKDL

-505 IITDINNIPV
+505 IITDINNIAV

-520 VENIYNQIMRS
+520 VESIYNQIMRS
-531 GDVDKV
+531 SDTDKV

-545 TGKKVYYAVDLSDD
+545 TGKKVYYAVDLSDEED
-559 EQ
+559 